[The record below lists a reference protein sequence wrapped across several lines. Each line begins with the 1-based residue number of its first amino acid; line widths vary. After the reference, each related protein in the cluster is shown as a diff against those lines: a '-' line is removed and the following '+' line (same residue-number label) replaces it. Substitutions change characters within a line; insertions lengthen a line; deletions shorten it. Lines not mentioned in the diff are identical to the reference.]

1 MISNII
7 TFYIN
12 SKYRTSGTTDN
23 FIYVIDNLPA
33 DLNYCSVTNITIP
46 KTYYLINEN
55 NSTFK
60 LMITDTLTSTTTS
73 YILNFD
79 YGNYDETQFYS
90 ALQDLIN
97 NAQLDIIFTVEAL
110 TLNYDTG
117 KMKISY
123 TENNYDVN
131 LFIYADSDINELM
144 GLDKGDNL
152 FVSKILTSKYIM
164 NLNNENNIY
173 LNWNIVKNDINN
185 GSSANVLCAVYA
197 HDMQYLSFFSQWF
210 DIIANMKKCD
220 HSNNTLTFWLTN
232 EQGRRINLNNIDFS
246 FTLHFFKDNW
256 KLYNK
261 FNDFIN

>member
-23 FIYVIDNLPA
+23 FNYVIDTLPDYINA
-33 DLNYCSVTNITIP
+33 CSVSNITIP
-46 KTYYLINEN
+46 KTYYLINESN
-55 NSTFK
+55 ATFK
-60 LMITDTLTSTTTS
+60 LVITDTITNIPTS
-73 YILNFD
+73 YFLALD
-79 YGNYDETQFYS
+79 YGNYDETQIYS
-90 ALQDLIN
+90 SLQDLMN
-97 NAQLDIIFTVEAL
+97 NAQSNIIFTVEAL

-117 KMKISY
+117 KMRIFY

-131 LFIYADSDINELM
+131 LFIYADSDINEIF

-152 FVSKILTSKYIM
+152 FVAKSLTSKYIM
-164 NLNNENNIY
+164 NLNNENNLY
-173 LNWNIVKNDINN
+173 LNSNIVRNEINN
-185 GSSANVLCAVYA
+185 YNWANVLCAVYA
-197 HDMQYLSFFSQWF
+197 HDMQYLWFFSQTF
-210 DIIANMKKCD
+210 DIYTNMKKCD
-220 HSNNTLTFWLTN
+220 PSNNNLSFSLVN